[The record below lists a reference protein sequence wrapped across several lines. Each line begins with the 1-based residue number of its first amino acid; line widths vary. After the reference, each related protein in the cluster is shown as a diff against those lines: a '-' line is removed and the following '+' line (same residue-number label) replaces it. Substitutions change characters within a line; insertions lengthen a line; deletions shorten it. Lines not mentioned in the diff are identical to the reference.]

1 LRTSEIQYLFVVCD
15 GAAVFKM
22 EYKMVNQKYFRAPLI
37 LVNDWEKLDLKLF
50 AISLS
55 ALSFKLRF

>member
-1 LRTSEIQYLFVVCD
+1 VVCD

-55 ALSFKLRF
+55 TLSLKLRF